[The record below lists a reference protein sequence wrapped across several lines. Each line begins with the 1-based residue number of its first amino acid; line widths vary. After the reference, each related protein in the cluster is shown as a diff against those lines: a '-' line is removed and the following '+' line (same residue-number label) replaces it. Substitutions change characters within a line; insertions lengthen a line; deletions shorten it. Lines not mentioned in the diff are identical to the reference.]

1 MFLPIFLS
9 SLPVYSSTSWDEC
22 LQGNMA
28 LWLICDLLCGV
39 QFKGSTAR
47 NAFTSQIVRTVKWVH
62 YTLFTNMLQ
71 RFWYN
76 QGLLRSFPDFDVV
89 KGREQHVCPCSHAVF
104 SLADTCCH
112 LCKNESVFQLPTLV
126 VSVYFYEHRP
136 SVWLRLVLCWPC
148 SYSAESQG
156 TLTLTFLSF
165 DVNWCQWKIPQAL
178 MWLTLLL

>member
-1 MFLPIFLS
+1 MGRVFARKHGPLIDMWPFMWSSIQRQHSKKCFYLPN
-9 SLPVYSSTSWDEC
+9 C
-22 LQGNMA
+22 
-28 LWLICDLLCGV
+28 
-39 QFKGSTAR
+39 
-47 NAFTSQIVRTVKWVH
+47 TVKWVQ
-62 YTLFTNMLQ
+62 YTILTNMLK

-89 KGREQHVCPCSHAVF
+89 KAREQHVCPCSHAVF